1 MADADSKGSF
11 RRFFLY
17 FLAAV
22 PIAALIVAVATAM
35 ESGPS
40 PKVDFDLKM
49 KISGEDIRANGT
61 LYLYDDGFS
70 FDTDRL
76 SFSGTVTGDQVKIA
90 GKVTNA
96 ERSQTRDFG
105 ASGRLAN
112 NQLSA
117 TVNGDRGSRIGSL
130 KLELLNR

>member
-1 MADADSKGSF
+1 MADADSPGSF

-22 PIAALIVAVATAM
+22 PIAAVIVAVATAM

-40 PKVDFDLKM
+40 PKVGFDLKV
-49 KISGEDIRANGT
+49 KIAGEDIRANGT
-61 LYLYDDGFS
+61 IYLYDDGFS

-76 SFSGTVTGDQVKIA
+76 SFTGTVGGDEVRIT
-90 GKVTNA
+90 GKVSNA
-96 ERSQTRDFG
+96 ERSQTRDFT

-117 TVNGDRGSRIGSL
+117 TLNGDRGSRMGSL